1 MVLSFIGMER
11 INSMKYK
18 SIVIL
23 IVFILLAQEGFAQA
37 LSNETRSNYERV
49 DTVSVK
55 GYYVR
60 CYNKAD
66 ELTLKDSRS
75 FWLTVY
81 INGWEVLS
89 GASSY
94 LQERVGED
102 LFENLEFY
110 LFSPIPTADI
120 NRIPELAG
128 NQGRVDIPPLP
139 LYIKEG
145 DDEHLYSV
153 YEVKGMAERY
163 IVRPEFVSTLEIGK
177 DICPPLTTRVPYVFM
192 YYFRWPDKVTIN
204 KEVSLKGFS
213 L

>member
-1 MVLSFIGMER
+1 MS
-11 INSMKYK
+11 YK

-23 IVFILLAQEGFAQA
+23 ILLVLSVQEGAAQMA
-37 LSNETRSNYERV
+37 PKDTIAKYERV

-102 LFENLEFY
+102 IFENLEFY
-110 LFSPIPTADI
+110 LFSPILTADI
-120 NRIPELAG
+120 NKIPELAG
-128 NQGRVDIPPLP
+128 NQERVDIPPLH
-139 LYIKEG
+139 LYTKAG
-145 DDEHLYSV
+145 DDEHLYSIC
-153 YEVKGMAERY
+153 EVKGMAERY

>member
-1 MVLSFIGMER
+1 
-11 INSMKYK
+11 
-18 SIVIL
+18 
-23 IVFILLAQEGFAQA
+23 
-37 LSNETRSNYERV
+37 
-49 DTVSVK
+49 VSVK

-94 LQERVGED
+94 LQERIVED
-102 LFENLEFY
+102 IFENLEFY
-110 LFSPIPTADI
+110 LFAPIPTADI

-128 NQGRVDIPPLP
+128 NQERVDIPSLH
-139 LYIKEG
+139 LYTKAG
-145 DDEHLYSV
+145 DEEHLYSI

-163 IVRPEFVSTLEIGK
+163 IVRPEFVSTLEISK

-192 YYFRWPDKVTIN
+192 DYFRWPDKVTIN

>member
-1 MVLSFIGMER
+1 MS
-11 INSMKYK
+11 YK

-102 LFENLEFY
+102 NFENLEFY
-110 LFSPIPTADI
+110 RLTCNFPWAVIRRQYSAD
-120 NRIPELAG
+120 
-128 NQGRVDIPPLP
+128 
-139 LYIKEG
+139 
-145 DDEHLYSV
+145 
-153 YEVKGMAERY
+153 
-163 IVRPEFVSTLEIGK
+163 T
-177 DICPPLTTRVPYVFM
+177 
-192 YYFRWPDKVTIN
+192 
-204 KEVSLKGFS
+204 
-213 L
+213 

>member
-1 MVLSFIGMER
+1 MGTIR
-11 INSMKYK
+11 IDYMSYK

-89 GASSY
+89 GVSSY

-102 LFENLEFY
+102 NFENLEFY

-128 NQGRVDIPPLP
+128 NQERVDIPSLH
-139 LYIKEG
+139 LYTKAG
-145 DDEHLYSV
+145 DEEHLYSIC
-153 YEVKGMAERY
+153 EVRGMAERY